1 MTTSISGSIG
11 ALFHRVRRTGDENAA
26 RSGNT
31 VRGSGAPSTQRPTLP
46 TSARPPAGLRQR
58 PNAAPQLGALSSEAG
73 DWAMQLNSRL
83 GDIGGATEEPPA
95 LTPEEQTALTQR
107 QTQRRQMERSTQH
120 QWQSQTPAA
129 QLTGLSRRDD
139 GTLNID
145 AGEALGPLLENTLN
159 ANNQR
164 YRWHDNGTEH
174 GHMLL
179 DRQNRLINLHEDP
192 LAFTAFSHRLSV
204 PPQQTPVAGNNGSV
218 SWGGDEPK
226 TVARPAQALR
236 EKLTGIYRTGQGEQA
251 LRLHGDRLYRY
262 APDTSAE
269 WQLMHDID
277 AKPFSQLSRQGNGQ
291 LFALQDDKRLLNL
304 SSGRTEHTFNQ
315 KVSAYALNRHGALL
329 ALTADKAAGEQQLL
343 FRAAGAEGAP
353 RPLQL
358 QVDREGNGT
367 PQPFYPAAI
376 ALRGNELL
384 AFDDG
389 GRLHRAALPDGDV
402 PPTLDLEQDGRDT
415 QIRHLFSD
423 PDAQLTAL
431 LNDGDDRIHA
441 VVKNRHNHEF
451 SCQLGDTGV
460 TPGWNLTDSMVMDYQ
475 KGLRLSAPRPHNIVD
490 LGRLGKLALI
500 EGKVHFR
507 DEVTGHWEASEEKAD
522 RLIRGQDGQAYKVE
536 DGEVKPLKINQAGN
550 KASLQGNLFHLTRV
564 RNSVE
569 ADLALTGLDKNS
581 RTQTVTAL
589 GNGRLASLREDG
601 SVQLHQIIPGARRER
616 MPPLP
621 IKREGLPD
629 AQTPAGR
636 LKDLAGNASHQ
647 LFGLTGNGQLFCL
660 EPAGWLPP
668 ALRSGN
674 WQQDQAAAAWQ
685 PVTPPPNLG
694 ALTSLHND
702 AQGRL
707 VAADAAGRS
716 ATWHH
721 GSWQDTD
728 EAAPVSYRSD
738 TSQQTFDRLDASGKS
753 GRIPGTGITYK
764 REFEVFGAGGNN
776 TRQVNN
782 PFKKRMQA
790 FLFKPQGK
798 MPRPLKNLGN
808 EIIHRAS
815 GREGLKPC
823 YQAQQQLSA
832 DITAKVAEIAA
843 KPTPPA
849 DSGTE
854 LNSLST
860 LETRLS
866 ALGLAQSDDVR
877 HQQLHKEIAGFSEM
891 LGRSLNLHSAAV
903 GKHYGVVDE
912 HNRVIDN
919 PSKLLHTRSG
929 QFNRHSRRDPQLAGA
944 LRHLLD
950 NHGSQSAQDALHTL
964 SAMEK
969 HRVVINHLKDERD
982 YHDDIGLL
990 KSRLFLDLL
999 TQEKLH
1005 QALSDCQSTPASD
1018 PQRLN
1023 TLRDTVRSLRD
1034 EQWDQHP
1041 VKKLSDQGFQN
1052 TRQLEAYYDG
1062 MKRTVKAFSKQHHGT
1077 YVTASTLFQTGSREE
1092 LTQRLGEE
1100 LLALKNGEAL
1110 TFGNG
1115 HSGFVSSVTLPGDQI
1130 IGSVGAR
1137 VNLDRDYSLAFTR
1150 EESGLTVTV
1159 ARNGGGSLNVFGAAG
1174 VNVLTGHLNEDS
1186 LNFGPEGN
1194 HKLSPVVRFGA
1205 SLPLNLQRQ
1214 SQNSMTFSLSDNE
1227 LPQFLQQLT
1236 TNQLRPMDMLDKAID
1251 HKVKNGNV
1259 WNLSLD
1265 INASAQASLGLP
1277 MTNKNETTNV
1287 ASARL
1292 GGGLSAGA
1300 NLLHGQRERSDAHNA
1315 EGSKVSRSDNRVRYL
1330 NQGNLDARI
1339 MVPVGVSSKTEHAR
1353 EPIMA
1358 TSALAARYTF
1368 DGRTKKK
1375 INMELAEPQ
1384 TLDHTHIDK
1393 IAESLGKA
1401 FTSPADG
1408 RKLSAVQGSA
1418 GDSSPQARLAELS
1431 EHFRSHLLGNKTLN
1445 NSQHAA
1451 IRDLQKLI
1459 HQREAMDN
1467 KVPLPGALEYQST
1480 YNNLAKVDSN
1490 SLPHWIHD
1498 AFRFEM
1504 QDDNHAN
1511 SNANRIGAMMTQ
1523 DPRLA
1528 GLIRQMQLSTDTK
1541 AEVTLELK
1549 DEARRR
1555 LVENWLHGNI
1565 QRQDL
1570 ERQLQ
1575 DRSNMRIKSI
1585 AFVESKAKGDG
1596 ITSPRFLIGGGS
1608 SVSIEKERK
1617 LGKIGFSYGVDQNAP
1632 LSYSLEGELAD
1643 RQNASLSEPL
1653 NRAWAQGRLLKDA

>member
-11 ALFHRVRRTGDENAA
+11 ALFNRVRRTGDENAA
-26 RSGNT
+26 RSGGNT
-31 VRGSGAPSTQRPTLP
+31 VRGSTAPSTQRAPLSSP
-46 TSARPPAGLRQR
+46 SRPPAGLRQR
-58 PNAAPQLGALSSEAG
+58 QNAAPQLPQLSRESG
-73 DWAMQLNSRL
+73 NWAVQLNGRL
-83 GDIGGATEEPPA
+83 GGIDGASEEPPA
-95 LTPEEQTALTQR
+95 VTPEEQTTLAQK
-107 QTQRRQMERSTQH
+107 QAQRRRLERSTQH
-120 QWQSQTPAA
+120 QWQSQAPTA
-129 QLTGLSRRDD
+129 QLTGLSRRDN
-139 GTLNID
+139 GTLDIN

-164 YRWHDNGTEH
+164 YRWHGNGNEH
-174 GHMLL
+174 GHTLL
-179 DRQNRLINLHEDP
+179 DRQNRLIHLHEDP
-192 LAFTAFSHRLSV
+192 LAFTAFTHRLSV

-226 TVARPAQALR
+226 TVAKPAQALR
-236 EKLTGIYRTGQGEQA
+236 EKLTGIYHTGQDEQA
-251 LRLHGDRLYRY
+251 LRLYGDRLYQY
-262 APDTSAE
+262 TSELPAE
-269 WQLMHDID
+269 WQPMHGID

-291 LFALQDDKRLLNL
+291 LFALQDDKQLLNL
-304 SSGRTEHTFNQ
+304 STGRTEHTFSQ

-329 ALTADKAAGEQQLL
+329 ALTADKAAGKQQLL
-343 FRAAGAEGAP
+343 FRPAGADGAP
-353 RPLQL
+353 QPLQL
-358 QVDREGNGT
+358 QLAREGSGE

-389 GRLHRAALPDGDV
+389 GRLHRAALPDGEI
-402 PPTLDLEQDGRDT
+402 PPTLELEQDGRDT

-451 SCQLGDTGV
+451 SCQLDDTGV
-460 TPGWNLTDSMVMDYQ
+460 TPGWNLSDSMVMDYQ
-475 KGLRLSAPRPHNIVD
+475 KGLRLSTPLPHNVVD

-507 DEVTGHWEASEEKAD
+507 DEVTGHWEASGEKAE
-522 RLIRGQDGQAYKVE
+522 RLIRGHDGQAYKVE

-550 KASLQGNLFHLTRV
+550 KASLQNNLFHLTRV

-581 RTQTVTAL
+581 KTQTVTSL
-589 GNGRLASLREDG
+589 GNGRLASLNEDG
-601 SVQLHQIIPGARRER
+601 RVQLHQIIPGLRRER
-616 MPPLP
+616 MPPRP
-621 IKREGLPD
+621 IGSEGLPD
-629 AQTPAGR
+629 ARTPDNR

-647 LFGLTGNGQLFCL
+647 LFGLTGGGQLFSL
-660 EPAGWLPP
+660 APGSWLPP
-668 ALRSGN
+668 ALRPGGG
-674 WQQDQAAAAWQ
+674 QQNEGATAWQ
-685 PVTPPPNLG
+685 PVTPPPDLG
-694 ALTSLHND
+694 RLTSLHND

-707 VAADAAGRS
+707 VAADDSGHS
-716 ATWHH
+716 ATWHN
-721 GSWQDTD
+721 GSWQTTDDT
-728 EAAPVSYRSD
+728 APASYQND
-738 TSQQTFDRLDASGKS
+738 ASQQTFDRLDASGKS
-753 GRIPGTGITYK
+753 GRIPKTGITYK
-764 REFEVFGAGGNN
+764 REYEVFGASGNN

-815 GREGLKPC
+815 GRDGLRPC
-823 YQAQQQLSA
+823 YRAQQQLS
-832 DITAKVAEIAA
+832 VEIAG
-843 KPTPPA
+843 KPAPSAGST
-849 DSGTE
+849 TE
-854 LNSLST
+854 LNSLPT
-860 LETRLS
+860 LETRLD
-866 ALGLAQSDDVR
+866 ALGLGQSADAQ
-877 HQQLHKEIAGFSEM
+877 HQQLHKEIAGFGEM

-919 PSKLLHTRSG
+919 PQKLQHTRSG
-929 QFNRHSRRDPQLAGA
+929 QFNRHSQRDPQLAGT
-944 LRHLLD
+944 LRHLLG
-950 NHGSQSAQDALHTL
+950 NHGSQSAQDALQTL
-964 SAMEK
+964 SAMENN
-969 HRVVINHLKDERD
+969 RVVINHLKDERD

-999 TQEKLH
+999 TQEKLY
-1005 QALSDCQSTPASD
+1005 QALSDCQSAPASD

-1023 TLRDTVRSLRD
+1023 TLRDTVRNLRD

-1077 YVTASTLFQTGSREE
+1077 YVTASTLFQTGNREE
-1092 LTQRLGEE
+1092 LTQRLGKE

-1150 EESGLTVTV
+1150 EETGLTVTV

-1186 LNFGPEGN
+1186 LNFGPDGN

-1227 LPQFLQQLT
+1227 LPQFLEQLT

-1277 MTNKNETTNV
+1277 MTNKNETANV

-1292 GGGLSAGA
+1292 GGGLAAGA

-1315 EGSKVSRSDNRVRYL
+1315 EGSKVSHSDNRVRYL

-1375 INMELAEPQ
+1375 INMELAEPH

-1393 IAESLGKA
+1393 IAETLGKA
-1401 FTSPADG
+1401 FTGPADA
-1408 RKLSAVQGSA
+1408 RVLATVQDSA
-1418 GDSSPQARLAELS
+1418 GDTSPKAKLAVLND
-1431 EHFRSHLLGNKTLN
+1431 HFLQHLLGAKTLN

-1480 YNNLAKVDSN
+1480 YNNLAKLDSN

-1511 SNANRIGAMMTQ
+1511 SNANRIGAMMAQ

-1528 GLIRQMQLSTDTK
+1528 GLIGQMQLSTDTK

-1549 DEARRR
+1549 DEDRRE
-1555 LVENWLHGNI
+1555 LVESWLHGNI

-1575 DRSNMRIKSI
+1575 DRSKMRIKSI
-1585 AFVESKAKGDG
+1585 AFVESKSKGDG
-1596 ITSPRFLIGGGS
+1596 IMSPRFLIGGGS
-1608 SVSIEKERK
+1608 NVSIEKERK
-1617 LGKIGFSYGVDQNAP
+1617 LGKISFSYGVDQSAP

-1643 RQNASLSEPL
+1643 RQNAALSEPL